1 MTYATTGINTFIS
14 TCSTAPQVRL
24 KMNEKKTRGLI
35 FWGEKVDF
43 LQLSNF
49 AIVGY
54 GHFPTRNGL
63 KLRKLSTFTILRI
76 NNSLRLFI
84 LRLVSINVCHPLILF
99 FKIQSL
105 LDLFYLQPTNKDGRN
120 QINNFTAVLSIFTF
134 HSLLILVITAMYNY

>member
-24 KMNEKKTRGLI
+24 KMNEKKPRGLI

-43 LQLSNF
+43 FQLSNF

-54 GHFPTRNGL
+54 GHFSTRNGL
-63 KLRKLSTFTILRI
+63 KLRKLSTFTSLRI

-84 LRLVSINVCHPLILF
+84 LRLVS
-99 FKIQSL
+99 
-105 LDLFYLQPTNKDGRN
+105 T
-120 QINNFTAVLSIFTF
+120 
-134 HSLLILVITAMYNY
+134 